1 MKSRRSSR
9 LKKNPIVRFIQRVL
23 KFLSALFKPKKS
35 TSKSIRDRQITSE
48 DRHRFQL
55 PASSIDLER
64 PKRYSKLIIVSDVS
78 ERRKRQ
84 VEPAKIQPEISHN
97 KWISP
102 VNNLPRERSMT
113 VGELFGKVK
122 WQTPA
127 NLQQIISADSNN
139 VDRDLMTVG
148 ELFQQVKW
156 QTNSA
161 NNKKPNFDDSNIS
174 GFYRGARK

>member
-1 MKSRRSSR
+1 MKNRRSSR
-9 LKKNPIVRFIQRVL
+9 LKKNPIVLFVQRVL
-23 KFLSALFKPKKS
+23 KFLSTLFKPKKR

-48 DRHRFQL
+48 YRHSSQL
-55 PASSIDLER
+55 STSNIDLEQ
-64 PKRYSKLIIVSDVS
+64 PKKYSKSIVVRDMS
-78 ERRKRQ
+78 ERLKRQ
-84 VEPAKIQPEISHN
+84 VEPANIQPEISHN
-97 KWISP
+97 RWISP

-127 NLQQIISADSNN
+127 NLQQIISADSNR
-139 VDRDLMTVG
+139 VDRDLITVG
-148 ELFQQVKW
+148 ELFKQVKW

>member
-23 KFLSALFKPKKS
+23 KFLSTLFKPKKR
-35 TSKSIRDRQITSE
+35 TSKSIHDRQIASE
-48 DRHRFQL
+48 DRNSFQL
-55 PASSIDLER
+55 PTSNIDLEP
-64 PKRYSKLIIVSDVS
+64 PKRYSKLIIVSDLS
-78 ERRKRQ
+78 ERLKRQ
-84 VEPAKIQPEISHN
+84 VEPANIQPEISHN

-122 WQTPA
+122 WQKPA
-127 NLQQIISADSNN
+127 NHQQIISADSNN
-139 VDRDLMTVG
+139 VDRDLITVA

-174 GFYRGARK
+174 GFYRVARK

>member
-9 LKKNPIVRFIQRVL
+9 LKKNPIVRFIRRVL
-23 KFLSALFKPKKS
+23 RFLSTLFKPKKR
-35 TSKSIRDRQITSE
+35 TSKSIRDRQLASE

-55 PASSIDLER
+55 PASSIDLEQ

-78 ERRKRQ
+78 ERLKKQ
-84 VEPAKIQPEISHN
+84 VKPANIQPKISD

-127 NLQQIISADSNN
+127 NLQQIISDDSNN
-139 VDRDLMTVG
+139 VARDLMTVG
-148 ELFQQVKW
+148 ELFKQVKW

-161 NNKKPNFDDSNIS
+161 NNKKSNFDDSNIS